1 MRLGVDMGATAIKS
15 GLVDDQGTVCNK
27 QTTPTGAER
36 GGAAVLENLEAACRL
51 QMAWEK
57 VESIGIGLPG
67 RVDPRTGS
75 LVDATNLPLQ
85 DTPVAPMLTQRL
97 GVPVYVGN
105 DANCALLGEMLWGE
119 GRRLPYSDAHMLMVT
134 VGTGIGGAIEIG
146 GKIYRGRLGNASEVG
161 HMTICC
167 TGERCRCGRIGCWEY
182 YASVTG
188 LIRQTI
194 RAAEKAPDSLLARM
208 ARESAVDGRTV
219 FTAAR
224 EGCNVAEQVIEQYAA
239 YLAHGIN
246 NLTTIFR
253 PDRLVMAGAIF
264 NEGEY
269 LRSRIEKHCIDP
281 AILRISELHDRAG
294 LLGAASLC
302 DLYAGR
308 LTKDEG

>member
-51 QMAWEK
+51 QMAQEK

-85 DTPVAPMLTQRL
+85 DTPIAPMLTQRL

-161 HMTICC
+161 HMTICY
-167 TGERCRCGRIGCWEY
+167 TGERCCCGRIGCWEY

-188 LIRQTI
+188 LMRQTI
-194 RAAEKAPDSLLARM
+194 RAAEKAPDSLLAWM

>member
-51 QMAWEK
+51 QMAREK

-167 TGERCRCGRIGCWEY
+167 TGDRCRCGRIGCWEY

-208 ARESAVDGRTV
+208 VRESAVDGRTV

-269 LRSRIEKHCIDP
+269 LRSRIEKYCIDP

>member
-51 QMAWEK
+51 QMAREK

-67 RVDPRTGS
+67 RVDPRTGY

-224 EGCNVAEQVIEQYAA
+224 KGCNVAEQVIEQYAA

>member
-51 QMAWEK
+51 QMAREK

-119 GRRLPYSDAHMLMVT
+119 GRRLPYSDTHMLMVT

>member
-51 QMAWEK
+51 QMAREK

-194 RAAEKAPDSLLARM
+194 RRPKKPRTACWPGWRGNPQWM
-208 ARESAVDGRTV
+208 AGRSS
-219 FTAAR
+219 R
-224 EGCNVAEQVIEQYAA
+224 RPRKGCNVAEQVIEQYAA

>member
-51 QMAWEK
+51 QMAREK

-134 VGTGIGGAIEIG
+134 VGTGIGG
-146 GKIYRGRLGNASEVG
+146 VQ
-161 HMTICC
+161 
-167 TGERCRCGRIGCWEY
+167 RCRAGH
-182 YASVTG
+182 
-188 LIRQTI
+188 
-194 RAAEKAPDSLLARM
+194 
-208 ARESAVDGRTV
+208 RTV
-219 FTAAR
+219 CGLSGTWDQQFDNHFPSGPA
-224 EGCNVAEQVIEQYAA
+224 C
-239 YLAHGIN
+239 HG
-246 NLTTIFR
+246 
-253 PDRLVMAGAIF
+253 
-264 NEGEY
+264 
-269 LRSRIEKHCIDP
+269 RSDFQ
-281 AILRISELHDRAG
+281 
-294 LLGAASLC
+294 
-302 DLYAGR
+302 
-308 LTKDEG
+308 

>member
-1 MRLGVDMGATAIKS
+1 
-15 GLVDDQGTVCNK
+15 
-27 QTTPTGAER
+27 
-36 GGAAVLENLEAACRL
+36 
-51 QMAWEK
+51 
-57 VESIGIGLPG
+57 
-67 RVDPRTGS
+67 
-75 LVDATNLPLQ
+75 
-85 DTPVAPMLTQRL
+85 
-97 GVPVYVGN
+97 
-105 DANCALLGEMLWGE
+105 
-119 GRRLPYSDAHMLMVT
+119 
-134 VGTGIGGAIEIG
+134 
-146 GKIYRGRLGNASEVG
+146 
-161 HMTICC
+161 
-167 TGERCRCGRIGCWEY
+167 
-182 YASVTG
+182 
-188 LIRQTI
+188 
-194 RAAEKAPDSLLARM
+194 M

-224 EGCNVAEQVIEQYAA
+224 KGCNVAEQVIEQYAA

>member
-51 QMAWEK
+51 QMAREK

-167 TGERCRCGRIGCWEY
+167 TGERCRCGR
-182 YASVTG
+182 
-188 LIRQTI
+188 
-194 RAAEKAPDSLLARM
+194 
-208 ARESAVDGRTV
+208 SAVGNIMPR
-219 FTAAR
+219 
-224 EGCNVAEQVIEQYAA
+224 
-239 YLAHGIN
+239 
-246 NLTTIFR
+246 
-253 PDRLVMAGAIF
+253 
-264 NEGEY
+264 
-269 LRSRIEKHCIDP
+269 
-281 AILRISELHDRAG
+281 
-294 LLGAASLC
+294 
-302 DLYAGR
+302 
-308 LTKDEG
+308 

>member
-36 GGAAVLENLEAACRL
+36 GGAAVLENLEAVCRL
-51 QMAWEK
+51 QMAREK